1 MKSWERCYTQPYS
14 SLLNAYAPLESGY
27 HGAQRFITTCTA
39 STFVLSCMSGL
50 ADLRLYNSNAGACSV
65 TETDETLLIMKIML
79 HTTPTMHLFMDP
91 SSWKKRELVVWDVKL
106 KLCLWFLVVKC
117 QISSLSSNEM
127 SHFIKLWP
135 LDKLWVYMFQ
145 IHSRQHANLLGS
157 EFIQATIYKYKLHWQ
172 KIYSSMSKM
181 ALLPASQCDEVTA
194 GHGNEAAEVTPGLV
208 PRSPCE
214 SRRNVGKFEV
224 IVVRLHSYMR
234 YDKTVSCVNK
244 SPTNRQT
251 CMQHFYDST
260 GLFVNSA
267 IFLVIK

>member
-106 KLCLWFLVVKC
+106 KLCLWFFFFFVVKC

-157 EFIQATIYKYKLHWQ
+157 EFIQATIYKYKF
-172 KIYSSMSKM
+172 
-181 ALLPASQCDEVTA
+181 
-194 GHGNEAAEVTPGLV
+194 G
-208 PRSPCE
+208 R
-214 SRRNVGKFEV
+214 
-224 IVVRLHSYMR
+224 
-234 YDKTVSCVNK
+234 K
-244 SPTNRQT
+244 SIARWVKW
-251 CMQHFYDST
+251 HFYLPHNVMKWLQGT
-260 GLFVNSA
+260 ATKLLRWHQVWFKVLHVNHGGT
-267 IFLVIK
+267 

>member
-1 MKSWERCYTQPYS
+1 
-14 SLLNAYAPLESGY
+14 
-27 HGAQRFITTCTA
+27 
-39 STFVLSCMSGL
+39 
-50 ADLRLYNSNAGACSV
+50 
-65 TETDETLLIMKIML
+65 
-79 HTTPTMHLFMDP
+79 
-91 SSWKKRELVVWDVKL
+91 
-106 KLCLWFLVVKC
+106 
-117 QISSLSSNEM
+117 
-127 SHFIKLWP
+127 
-135 LDKLWVYMFQ
+135 
-145 IHSRQHANLLGS
+145 
-157 EFIQATIYKYKLHWQ
+157 
-172 KIYSSMSKM
+172 MSKM

-208 PRSPCE
+208 QGSPCE